1 MEWVETT
8 ARSVDE
14 AKELAL
20 DELGVVADDAEFEVL
35 EAPRQGLFGRM
46 RGEARVRARV
56 RPAPVRPKQDR
67 RRNRRNDRRG
77 RRGYP
82 DRRGAV
88 EPPRS
93 ARRKQRIKRPIN
105 QQRARTGHD
114 DGQ

>member
-20 DELGVVADDAEFEVL
+20 DQLGVVADDAEFEVL
-35 EAPRQGLFGRM
+35 EAPRQGLFGRT

-67 RRNRRNDRRG
+67 RRNRRNDSASSEAEL
-77 RRGYP
+77 
-82 DRRGAV
+82 DRRGPA
-88 EPPRS
+88 EPPRYS
-93 ARRKQRIKRPIN
+93 AAGATDRTAD
-105 QQRARTGHD
+105 QRAASK
-114 DGQ
+114 DGT